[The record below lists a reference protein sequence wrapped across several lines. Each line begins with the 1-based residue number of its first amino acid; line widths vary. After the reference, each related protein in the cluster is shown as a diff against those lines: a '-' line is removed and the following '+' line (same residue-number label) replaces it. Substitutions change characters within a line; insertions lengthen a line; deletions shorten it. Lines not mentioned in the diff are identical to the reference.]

1 MASGAIENVGLIGLG
16 RMGRPMARHLAAA
29 GFGTFGCDR
38 DPAAAAAAE
47 GSGVFPL
54 ATCAEVARRSQAVI
68 VVVGFESQVE
78 EAIFGRDGL
87 ATGASPGTVL
97 MIASTVAPSYMA
109 KLAHRTAEHGLTIV
123 DTPVARGEA
132 AAEAGRLLVFAGGP
146 EDVLERCRP
155 VLDCF
160 AERICHLGKVG
171 AGQVAKAI
179 NNMLLW
185 TCVSANV
192 EGLDLAEA
200 LGVDREALRAALG
213 HSSGANW
220 ALETRAEERPALW
233 AEKDMMIVL
242 EEAKAARVAVP
253 VCGAVKDAIT
263 AFKIARNLP
272 TPKTD

>member
-1 MASGAIENVGLIGLG
+1 MAPGVIVNVGLIGLG

-29 GFGTFGCDR
+29 GFGAFGHDR
-38 DPAAAAAAE
+38 DPAAVSAAQ
-47 GSGVFPL
+47 GSGVVPL
-54 ATCAEVARRSQAVI
+54 ATCADVARRSQAVI

-78 EAIFGRDGL
+78 DAIFGRDGL
-87 ATGASPGTVL
+87 LAGAAPGTIV
-97 MIASTVAPSYMA
+97 MIASTVAPNYMA
-109 KLAHRTAEHGLTIV
+109 TLAHRAAEHGLIVV

-132 AAEAGRLLVFAGGP
+132 AAESGRLLVFAGGP

-160 AERICHLGKVG
+160 ADRICHLGDVG

-185 TCVSANV
+185 TSVCANV

-200 LGVDREALRAALG
+200 LGVDRVALRAALI

-233 AEKDMMIVL
+233 AEKDMAIVL
-242 EEAKAARVAVP
+242 EEAKAADIAVP
-253 VCGAVKDAIT
+253 VCAAVKDAIR

-272 TPKTD
+272 APKTD